1 MGRFEMRKGF
11 VAFSVIG
18 VLLNIS
24 LGFIWFHGLLGLVFL
39 IPIII
44 VGVIDMGQRKHSI
57 RRNFPVLGRARWL
70 LESIR
75 PEIQQYFIESNVD
88 GKPFSRERRSLIYSR
103 AKNEISTL
111 PFGTQMDVYQTGY
124 EWVNHSLAPKNVQ
137 QSALRI
143 LVGGP
148 ACKQPYSA
156 SIFNISGMSFGSL
169 SKNAVLALNKGAKM
183 GGFAQSTGE
192 GGLTPYHLEPGGDV
206 IWNVGTGYFSCRTP
220 GGKFDAAKFAERANL
235 PSVKMIELK
244 LSQGAKPGHGGILP
258 AKKLTQEIA
267 NIRGVSMG
275 EDVLS
280 PPSHSAF
287 NSPIGLLKF
296 VDQLRTL
303 SGGKPVGFKFC
314 VGKRREFLAICKAM
328 IETGLLP
335 DFIVI
340 DGGEGGTGAAPLEF
354 SNHVG
359 SPLNESLV
367 FVHNAL
373 VGIGIRKDIRLLV
386 SGRIT
391 TGFDIVSKIC
401 MGADICYSARAMMMA
416 LGCIQALQCNTN
428 KCPTGVA
435 TQNPWL
441 VRGLAIDDKMV
452 RVKNY
457 HHGTLESVCEIMGA
471 MGVETSG
478 ELRPWH
484 LMRRFGPFE
493 VKHYGE
499 IFDYLENGALLRP
512 TPPKAFGRAWS
523 MARADSFESSS
534 PS

>member
-1 MGRFEMRKGF
+1 MRKGF
-11 VAFSVIG
+11 IIFAVIG
-18 VLLNIS
+18 VLINIA
-24 LGFIWFHGLLGLVFL
+24 LGLVWFNGLWGFVFL
-39 IPIII
+39 VPIIV
-44 VGVIDMGQRKHSI
+44 VGVIDMTQTQKSI
-57 RRNFPVLGRARWL
+57 RRNFPVLGRARWM

-75 PEIQQYFIESNVD
+75 PEIQQYFIENNED
-88 GKPFSRERRSLIYSR
+88 GRPFSRERRSLVYAR

-111 PFGTQMDVYQTGY
+111 PFGTQMDVYETGY
-124 EWVNHSLAPKNVQ
+124 EWMNHSLAPKTVRLED
-137 QSALRI
+137 LRVK
-143 LVGGP
+143 VGGP
-148 ACKQPYSA
+148 KCKKPYSA
-156 SIFNISGMSFGSL
+156 SIFNISAMSFGSL
-169 SKNAVLALNKGAKM
+169 SKNAILALNHGAKL
-183 GGFAQSTGE
+183 GSFAHCTGE

-220 GGKFDAAKFAERANL
+220 NGQFDPDKFAEKASHPN
-235 PSVKMIELK
+235 VKMIELK

-258 AKKLTQEIA
+258 AKKVTQEIA
-267 NIRGVSMG
+267 EIRGIPMG
-275 EDVLS
+275 QDVLS

-287 NSPIGLLKF
+287 SNPIGLIKF
-296 VDQLRTL
+296 VDQLKTL
-303 SGGKPVGFKFC
+303 SGGKPVGFKMC
-314 VGKRREFLAICKAM
+314 LGKRREFLAICKAM
-328 IETGLLP
+328 VETGITP
-335 DFIVI
+335 DYIAI

-354 SNHVG
+354 SNHIG

-373 VGIGIRKDIRLLV
+373 VGIGVRKDVRLWV

-401 MGADICYSARAMMMA
+401 MGADVCYSARGMMMA

-441 VRGLAIDDKMV
+441 VRGLVVDDKKT

-457 HHGTLESVCEIMGA
+457 HHGTLESVCEMMGA
-471 MGVETSG
+471 MGVSNTN
-478 ELRPWH
+478 ELKPWH

-499 IFDYLENGALLRP
+499 IFDYLEDGALLKKDL
-512 TPPKAFGRAWS
+512 PPAFARAWNT
-523 MARADSFESSS
+523 ARPDTFESSS
-534 PS
+534 S

>member
-1 MGRFEMRKGF
+1 MRKGF
-11 VAFSVIG
+11 IVFAVLGVAA
-18 VLLNIS
+18 NIA
-24 LGFIWFHGLLGLVFL
+24 LGFIWFNGLLGLVFIL
-39 IPIII
+39 PIIA
-44 VGVIDMGQRKHSI
+44 VGLFDMQQAKHSI
-57 RRNFPVLGRARWL
+57 RRNFPVLGRARWI

-103 AKNEISTL
+103 SKNEISTL

-124 EWVNHSLAPKNVQ
+124 EWVNHSLSPKHVKVED
-137 QSALRI
+137 LRKTI
-143 LVGGP
+143 GGP
-148 ACKQPYSA
+148 ACKKPYNA

-169 SKNAVLALNKGAKM
+169 SKNAVLALNHGAKL
-183 GGFAQSTGE
+183 GKFAQSTGE
-192 GGLTPYHLEPGGDV
+192 GGLSSYHLAPGGDI
-206 IWNVGTGYFSCRTP
+206 IWNIGTGYFSCRTP
-220 GGKFDAAKFAERANL
+220 DGRFDPSLFAERANHN
-235 PSVKMIELK
+235 SVKMIELK

-258 AKKLTQEIA
+258 AKKLTPEIA
-267 NIRGVSMG
+267 AIRGVPMR

-280 PPSHSAF
+280 PPAHSAF
-287 NSPIGLLKF
+287 KDPIGLLKF
-296 VDQLRTL
+296 IDQLRTL
-303 SGGKPVGFKFC
+303 SGGKPVGFKLC
-314 VGKRREFLAICKAM
+314 LGKRREFLAICKAM
-328 IETGLLP
+328 VDTGLLP
-335 DFIVI
+335 DYIAI

-354 SNHVG
+354 SNHMG

-373 VGIGIRKDIRLLV
+373 VGIGVRKHISIWV

-401 MGADICYSARAMMMA
+401 MGADVCYSARAMMMA

-441 VRGLAIDDKMV
+441 VRGLVVEDKMM

-457 HHGTLESVCEIMGA
+457 HHATVESVCELMGA
-471 MGVETSG
+471 MGVSDAS
-478 ELRPWH
+478 ELKPWH

-499 IFDYLENGALLRP
+499 IFEYLEEGALLRP
-512 TPPKAFGRAWS
+512 NAPKAFARAWS
-523 MARADSFESSS
+523 MARADSFDSTASA
-534 PS
+534 